1 MNELKNLRK
10 QAHLTLAQTAQMLNV
25 PVRTYENWE
34 NGWRVPPIYLYQ
46 YIVTRLKLKAID
58 EKQIKEDICRYDFRD
73 SEEIIGLYANIYGYI
88 DTDMLYKIN
97 NALKKEV
104 N

>member
-1 MNELKNLRK
+1 M
-10 QAHLTLAQTAQMLNV
+10 AQTAQLLNV

-46 YIVTRLKLKAID
+46 DIVTRLILATKEEKEIKADI
-58 EKQIKEDICRYDFRD
+58 EKYALHD
-73 SEEIIGLYANIYGYI
+73 SIEIVKLYASMYGYI
-88 DTDMLYKIN
+88 DTDIIDKIQ

-104 N
+104 

>member
-1 MNELKNLRK
+1 MNELKTLRK
-10 QAHLTLAQTAQMLNV
+10 QAHLTLAQTAQLLNV

-46 YIVTRLKLKAID
+46 YIVTRLKLVTMEEKEIKADI
-58 EKQIKEDICRYDFRD
+58 EKYALHD
-73 SEEIIGLYANIYGYI
+73 SIEIVKLYANMYGYI
-88 DTDMLYKIN
+88 DTDIIDKIQ

-104 N
+104 

>member
-10 QAHLTLAQTAQMLNV
+10 QAHLTIAQTAKLLNV

-46 YIVTRLKLKAID
+46 YIVNRLKLLTMEEKEITDAITLL
-58 EKQIKEDICRYDFRD
+58 E
-73 SEEIIGLYANIYGYI
+73 
-88 DTDMLYKIN
+88 